1 VVRKVLVVL
10 GVLTVAGTVVRVA
23 EQSPARPAFEVASI
37 KQSDSLERG
46 GRSGWEPGGRFRGV
60 NVPGVILVQIAYGT
74 SSRTLLRYQLDG
86 VPGWLASARYDIT
99 GKIRTDLA
107 TTDLAELGS
116 KGPLYLRSLLEDRLQ
131 AEDPSRIPSVAAIPA
146 RARAER
152 QQLRSA
158 LSPFD
163 VRHRAHDDV
172 HVRIPGE
179 SHDVRWRHYES
190 PGRRT
195 RRQGRPRRR

>member
-1 VVRKVLVVL
+1 MVRKALVVL

-107 TTDLAELGS
+107 TIDLAELGS
-116 KGPLYLRSLLEDRLQ
+116 KGPVYLAS
-131 AEDPSRIPSVAAIPA
+131 AA
-146 RARAER
+146 
-152 QQLRSA
+152 SA
-158 LSPFD
+158 YHSGDAFVID
-163 VRHRAHDDV
+163 GGYT
-172 HVRIPGE
+172 IF
-179 SHDVRWRHYES
+179 
-190 PGRRT
+190 
-195 RRQGRPRRR
+195 